1 MAENI
6 KHPEGDSHTL
16 PPLPLPAP
24 CLSAMHTVPVGRAP
38 WFSWIRVCVDG
49 RDADVNSTLPSV
61 LVVKVEKKR
70 GGEKVPQQWLSDE
83 LVGLS
88 MNRGVVYSA
97 ASVVDAF
104 LVMRCSA

>member
-16 PPLPLPAP
+16 PPLPLPAH
-24 CLSAMHTVPVGRAP
+24 CLSATHTVPVGMAP
-38 WFSWIRVCVDG
+38 RFSCMRVCVDG
-49 RDADVNSTLPSV
+49 NDAVVSSTLPSV
-61 LVVKVEKKR
+61 WVVKVEKKR
-70 GGEKVPQQWLSDE
+70 GGEKVPQWLPNK
-83 LVGLS
+83 LVDLS
-88 MNRGVVYSA
+88 VKRGVVYSA